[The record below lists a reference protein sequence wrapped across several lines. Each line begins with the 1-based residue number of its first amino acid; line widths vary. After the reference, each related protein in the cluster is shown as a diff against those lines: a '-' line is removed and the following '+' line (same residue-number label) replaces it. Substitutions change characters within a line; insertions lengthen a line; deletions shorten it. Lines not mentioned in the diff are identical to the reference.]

1 MISLDQ
7 ALKIVLDASYTLAS
21 EKVDLMLST
30 GRVLAEDVISDMDM
44 PPFDKSAMDGFACRR
59 EDLGHE
65 LEVIETIAAG
75 KLPVKT
81 IGKYQCSRIMTGAK
95 VPEGADCVIK
105 VEETQATS
113 QEKIRF
119 TGNDTS
125 TNIA

>member
-65 LEVIETIAAG
+65 LEVIEINA
-75 KLPVKT
+75 PVCT
-81 IGKYQCSRIMTGAK
+81 YDY
-95 VPEGADCVIK
+95 VVIDLYACTLLNRNTFH
-105 VEETQATS
+105 V
-113 QEKIRF
+113 
-119 TGNDTS
+119 
-125 TNIA
+125 